1 MDPAVEHKEEME
13 NNLISSRK
21 ATIALIP
28 KPHEDSK
35 KKFFKEKRKGKGGK
49 KRGDFRKFSLK
60 NMSEIINKILAD
72 IIQQNII

>member
-28 KPHEDSK
+28 KPHEDST
-35 KKFFKEKRKGKGGK
+35 KKFFKKRKGKGGK
-49 KRGDFRKFSLK
+49 KRDFRNFSLK